1 MHQFF
6 APDINPQASIEYLQ
20 ELCKSNEAFHVFSYE
35 TFIPLHP
42 NDDMYVPQ
50 NFEAMLQISLAE
62 LRTQIYFDLVNF
74 YLYTKQYLLAR
85 EAVSE
90 CRRYLN
96 LMKNEYEM
104 IGKSTKQ
111 FVFCHVNEDELEG
124 YLLACGLSA
133 QSQTL
138 AERFNLS
145 QFTQYKVSE
154 KKIFFPHVTRFASLK
169 SHLCEIV
176 MEYYM
181 KL

>member
-1 MHQFF
+1 MHQYY

-20 ELCKSNEAFHVFSYE
+20 ELCKSNESFFVFSYE
-35 TFIPLHP
+35 TFTLPHP
-42 NDDMYVPQ
+42 NDDYHVPQ
-50 NFEAMLQISLAE
+50 QFETMLQISPAE

-96 LMKNEYEM
+96 LTKGEYEM
-104 IGKSTKQ
+104 IGKPSTQ

-138 AERFNLS
+138 TERFNMS
-145 QFTQYKVSE
+145 QLTQYKVCLSQMLFE
-154 KKIFFPHVTRFASLK
+154 
-169 SHLCEIV
+169 
-176 MEYYM
+176 
-181 KL
+181 